1 MRRLALISLA
11 LLVAL
16 AAATGASA
24 RVARDIGAQAGQ
36 LEVQDGAG
44 TVVISM
50 QRGAL
55 IGRLDRGRL
64 IVTTRKGGAEITV
77 FGAEE
82 TTEPKENTVIYR
94 GDELRFKIAGQG
106 WRVGIQGVGLDASLV
121 GRGAVTLKG
130 TGMASFDGEPFRP
143 WPFEFRSVVLGG

>member
-1 MRRLALISLA
+1 MRRLVFTALA
-11 LLVAL
+11 LLVGL
-16 AAATGASA
+16 TVAAGASA
-24 RVARDIGAQAGQ
+24 RVQRDIGAQAGQ
-36 LEVQDGAG
+36 LELQDGAG

-64 IVTTRKGGAEITV
+64 IVTDRRGAAEVTV

-82 TTEPKENTVIYR
+82 TIETSERTTVYR

-121 GRGAVTLKG
+121 GRGVVTLRG
-130 TGMASFDGEPFRP
+130 TGTASFDGEPFRP
-143 WPFEFRSVVLGG
+143 WPLEFRSLVLGG

>member
-1 MRRLALISLA
+1 MRRLVFIALV

-16 AAATGASA
+16 TVAAGASG
-24 RVARDIGAQAGQ
+24 RVQRDIGAQAGQ
-36 LEVQDGAG
+36 LELQDGAG

-55 IGRLDRGRL
+55 IGRIDRGRL
-64 IVTTRKGGAEITV
+64 IVTDKRGGAEVTV

-82 TTEPKENTVIYR
+82 TIESKEHTTLYR

-106 WRVGIQGVGLDASLV
+106 WRVGIQGAGLDASLV
-121 GRGAVTLKG
+121 GRGVVTLKG
-130 TGMASFDGEPFRP
+130 TGTASFGGEPFRP
-143 WPFEFRSVVLGG
+143 WPVEFRSLVLGG